1 MDSKSIATVLLA
13 AFVIDRLIAAVMFV
27 ASYAA
32 LPHGNDEKT
41 RALRIEHLRKVVYF
55 LISGVLS
62 AAVVLSGVIDLATV
76 HFGRVS
82 ETLNGVILWLILV
95 GGANRISEFIGK
107 SDAPAPPPA
116 QKQTEFHVAGT
127 LSLDDK
133 SRANLSS
140 ASGQ

>member
-1 MDSKSIATVLLA
+1 MDAKSIATVLLA

-41 RALRIEHLRKVVYF
+41 RAARIEHLRKVVYF

-62 AAVVLSGVIDLATV
+62 AGVVLSGVIDLGTV
-76 HFGRVS
+76 HFGRAP
-82 ETLNGVILWLILV
+82 EALNGLILWLILV

-107 SDAPAPPPA
+107 SEAPAPPPP
-116 QKQTEFHVAGT
+116 QKQTEFHVVGT
-127 LSLDDK
+127 LALDEK
-133 SRANLSS
+133 SRTTLSN